1 VVTTG
6 HNVLDDQPDV
16 VADAILEVLEKVRG

>member
-6 HNVLDDQPDV
+6 QYVFYDQPDV
-16 VADAILEVLEKVRG
+16 VADAILEVLEKARG